1 MEVDI
6 KYVPEE
12 CVRLPSYGDEYYQII
27 AIDEYSRKSVLKI
40 VKEKSTYETSEYL
53 PELEENMGFKINT
66 I

>member
-27 AIDEYSRKSVLKI
+27 AIDECSRIKI
-40 VKEKSTYETSEYL
+40 VKEKSTYETSKYL
-53 PELEENMGFKINT
+53 LELEENMGFKINT